1 MPTTTSNINL
11 QTTGYTITV
20 GEIIDEFA
28 KAKSRQAKK
37 IILEK
42 LTIFYFNNQ
51 QSIF

>member
-37 IILEK
+37 
-42 LTIFYFNNQ
+42 NN
-51 QSIF
+51 IRET